1 MLGPANR
8 SIGTLDRYPRTVPDL
23 VALDLPGGPACVRA
37 IEETWARGDAIFPID
52 RRLPK
57 AELARVMEVVAPTA
71 IIEHD
76 GERRALADGR
86 PTQPGDAAVVA
97 TSGTTGNPKGVVHTH
112 ASMAASAGAT
122 STALSVDPTTDR
134 WLACL
139 PLAHIGGLA
148 VVMRS
153 IITGTPVEV
162 HDGFSA
168 AAVVDALD
176 RGATLVSLV
185 TKALQQVP
193 AERFRMI
200 LVGGAA
206 PPPDRPA
213 NVWATYGLTET
224 GSGVIYEKQWLDGL
238 EVRIDEDQEIW
249 LRGPMLLRCYRN
261 VAGTATGPTEFDPKD
276 VSGWFATGDLGRWA
290 DDGSLVVDGRKGDV
304 IATGGEKVWPERAER
319 VIAAQPGV
327 ADVAVVGRPHPEWGH
342 EVVAVVVPSGAGPQ
356 LDQLRDAVRAELPVW
371 YAPRRIELVESLP
384 RTALGK
390 LQRTRLTQP

>member
-1 MLGPANR
+1 M
-8 SIGTLDRYPRTVPDL
+8 D
-23 VALDLPGGPACVRA
+23 
-37 IEETWARGDAIFPID
+37 
-52 RRLPK
+52 
-57 AELARVMEVVAPTA
+57 VVAPTA

-76 GERRALADGR
+76 GERRALAGGR

-97 TSGTTGNPKGVVHTH
+97 TSGTTGHPKGVVLTH
-112 ASMAASAGAT
+112 ASVAASAGAT
-122 STALSVDPTTDR
+122 SKALSVDPGTDR

-153 IITGTPVEV
+153 LVTGTPVEV

-168 AAVVDALD
+168 TAVLGALD

-238 EVRIDEDQEIW
+238 EVRIDDDQEIW

-261 VAGTATGPTEFDPKD
+261 AAAATGPTETDPKD
-276 VSGWFATGDLGRWA
+276 GDNWFPTGDLGRWA
-290 DDGSLVVDGRKGDV
+290 DDGSLSVDGRKGDV

-342 EVVAVVVPSGAGPQ
+342 EVVVVVVPVGPGPQ
-356 LDQLRDAVRAELPVW
+356 LEQLREAVKAELPVW
-371 YAPRRIELVESLP
+371 YAPLRIELVESLP

-390 LQRTRLTQP
+390 LQRTRLTPPTTTIL

>member
-1 MLGPANR
+1 M
-8 SIGTLDRYPRTVPDL
+8 
-23 VALDLPGGPACVRA
+23 RA
-37 IEETWARGDAIFPID
+37 IEETWARGDAIFPVD
-52 RRLPK
+52 RRLPR

-71 IIEHD
+71 VIEHG
-76 GERRALADGR
+76 GERRALAGGR

-97 TSGTTGNPKGVVHTH
+97 TSGTTGHPKGVVHTH
-112 ASMAASAGAT
+112 ASIAASASAT
-122 STALSVDPTTDR
+122 STALSVDPANDR

-153 IITGTPVEV
+153 LVTDTPVEV
-162 HDGFSA
+162 HDGFSPT
-168 AAVVDALD
+168 AVLDALD

-193 AERFRMI
+193 ADRFRMI
-200 LVGGAA
+200 LVGGAT

-238 EVRIDEDQEIW
+238 EVRIDDDQEIW

-261 VAGTATGPTEFDPKD
+261 ATAESGPIDSDPKD
-276 VSGWFATGDLGRWA
+276 AAGWFPTGDLGRWA
-290 DDGSLVVDGRKGDV
+290 DDGSLAVDGRKGDV
-304 IATGGEKVWPERAER
+304 IDTGGEKVWPERAER
-319 VIAAQPGV
+319 VLAAQPGV
-327 ADVAVVGRPHPEWGH
+327 ADVAVVGRPHAEWGH
-342 EVVAVVVPSGAGPQ
+342 EVVAVIVPSGAGPQ
-356 LDQLRDAVRAELPVW
+356 LEQLRDAVRAELPVW

-390 LQRTRLTQP
+390 LQRTRLTP

>member
-1 MLGPANR
+1 MQNQAR
-8 SIGTLDRYPRTVPDL
+8 RACWYPRFVPDL
-23 VALDLPGGPACVRA
+23 VALDLPGGPAYVRA
-37 IEETWARGDAIFPID
+37 IEQTWARGDAIFPVD

-57 AELARVMEVVAPTA
+57 PELVRVMEVVAPTA
-71 IIEHD
+71 VIEHD
-76 GERRALADGR
+76 GERRSLAGGR

-97 TSGTTGNPKGVVHTH
+97 TSGTTGHPKGVVHTH
-112 ASMAASAGAT
+112 ASVAASAWAT
-122 STALSVDPTTDR
+122 SKALSVDASSDR

-153 IITGTPVEV
+153 LVTGTPVEV

-168 AAVVDALD
+168 TAVIGALD

-206 PPPDRPA
+206 PPLDRPA

-238 EVRIDEDQEIW
+238 EVRIDDDQEVW

-261 VAGTATGPTEFDPKD
+261 AAAESGPTEFDPKD
-276 VSGWFATGDLGRWA
+276 AAGWFPTGDLGRWA
-290 DDGSLVVDGRKGDV
+290 DDGSLTVDGRKGDV

-342 EVVAVVVPSGAGPQ
+342 EVVAVIVPSGSGPQ
-356 LDQLRDAVRAELPVW
+356 LEQLRDAVRAELPVW

-390 LQRTRLTQP
+390 LQRTRLTPR